1 MTVGE
6 IWATAKAWVSGVW
19 ARWGA
24 SSLASAT
31 AVLACLIPPPVIVSV
46 SQELIALF
54 GLLLA
59 GALPTM
65 ILTATILR
73 AGAFSPKRVGQ
84 YAVALDSQLSFWF
97 GLFIWALFA
106 CVSIMISKALWDPQ
120 SPYEVR
126 ASVPAIGNLGSVT
139 FVLQWSRVADAA
151 LGFTGAQVVCRLF
164 PMLTGL
170 RSLLRLNSLIA
181 TEEAAK
187 NAQNQLGAGRQDLGS
202 AKPPEGHG
210 SLVED

>member
-1 MTVGE
+1 MTF
-6 IWATAKAWVSGVW
+6 KSAWQAWGSPVW
-19 ARWGA
+19 RRWGPWA
-24 SSLASAT
+24 VSIVTASLAGF
-31 AVLACLIPPPVIVSV
+31 VPPPVIVSV

-84 YAVALDSQLSFWF
+84 YADALDSQLSFWF

-106 CVSIMISKALWDPQ
+106 CVSIMVSKALWDTH
-120 SPYEVR
+120 SPYRLEFTTPSMGKLHALHV
-126 ASVPAIGNLGSVT
+126 VIE
-139 FVLQWSRVADAA
+139 WSRVADVV
-151 LGFTGAQVVCRLF
+151 LGLTGAQVVYRLF
-164 PMLTGL
+164 PMLAGL

-181 TEEAAK
+181 TEEAVQ
-187 NAQNQLGAGRQDLGS
+187 NAQHKLNPGRADLQA

-210 SLVED
+210 SVVEG